1 MLVNKKLLESKMKLF
16 GDSNVTLAKFL
27 GITPQ
32 SLSSKKNESSEF
44 RQSEIVKIKERYK
57 LSTEEVNNIFF
68 A

>member
-1 MLVNKKLLESKMKLF
+1 MNKKLLESKMKLF

>member
-1 MLVNKKLLESKMKLF
+1 MNKKLLESKMKLF

-57 LSTEEVNNIFF
+57 LSSEEVNNIFF

>member
-1 MLVNKKLLESKMKLF
+1 VNKKLLESKMKLF

>member
-1 MLVNKKLLESKMKLF
+1 MNKNLLESKMKLF
-16 GDSNVTLAKFL
+16 GDSNATLAKFL

-44 RQSEIVKIKERYK
+44 KQGEIVKIKERYK